1 MDRLNLCNTKN
12 DREHGRTKAPGTS
25 ISININ
31 PISSKEMMSEEEGRD
46 MAIPAGATARGR
58 ENALT

>member
-12 DREHGRTKAPGTS
+12 DREHGRRKAPGAS
-25 ISININ
+25 ISFNIN
-31 PISSKEMMSEEEGRD
+31 PIGSKEMMSEEEGRD
-46 MAIPAGATARGR
+46 VAIPAGATAGGR